1 MNLQNS
7 HSIEEAWKKSLR
19 TFQAP
24 KDLKVSQWADQFR
37 VLSSEASAEPG
48 NWRTSRA
55 PYQKEIMDVIADR
68 SIEVVVFSKSS
79 QVGATEIINNIIG
92 YYIAQNPSPIL
103 VLQPTLE
110 MARTW
115 SKDRLA
121 PMLKSSPALAG
132 KVKEPRSKDS
142 ENTVLSKKF
151 PGGNLSVVG
160 ANSAASLASRPVR
173 ILLCDEV
180 DRYPDSAAT
189 EGDPIQLAIKRTQTF
204 WNRKILMAST
214 PTIDGVSRIQAAWE
228 TSDKR
233 YYYLPCPHCD
243 EKQRLE
249 WKYIHWDSD
258 KPETAYYACQHCGGV
273 IEEKHKI
280 KMLEQGEWRA
290 SEETNRVAGFHISE
304 LYSPWSTWES
314 MVETFLEV
322 KKHPEQLK
330 TFVNTALGEV
340 WLGDQAEK
348 IESHELLSRR
358 ENYDASLIPDDVL
371 VITAGC
377 DVQKDRIEVQVI
389 GYALES
395 QTYVIEYATLWGE
408 TAYKDVWD
416 SLDDFLKNQYKKEN
430 GSVLKIACTCIDSGY
445 QTQSVYDF
453 CLGKIGRR
461 IFAVKG
467 VSTAGNLIAGR
478 ATRVGKQRVPLVPVG
493 TDTAKEV
500 IFSWLQVE
508 EESPG
513 YIHFPSDVDEEYFE
527 QLTSE
532 KRMITFSKGH
542 KKIVF
547 KKIRDR
553 NESLDTFVYSLAA
566 FHVLQP
572 NLERI
577 ANMKV
582 KKTEKKPT
590 EKTPGIRRQNP
601 RKSFVNAWK
610 E

>member
-1 MNLQNS
+1 
-7 HSIEEAWKKSLR
+7 
-19 TFQAP
+19 
-24 KDLKVSQWADQFR
+24 
-37 VLSSEASAEPG
+37 LSSEASAEPG

-55 PYQKEIMDVIADR
+55 PYQKEIMDIIADR
-68 SIEVVVFSKSS
+68 S
-79 QVGATEIINNIIG
+79 TEIINNIIG

-121 PMLKSSPALAG
+121 PMLKASPALAG

-314 MVETFLEV
+314 MVETFLQV

-582 KKTEKKPT
+582 KKTKKKPT

>member
-1 MNLQNS
+1 M
-7 HSIEEAWKKSLR
+7 
-19 TFQAP
+19 
-24 KDLKVSQWADQFR
+24 
-37 VLSSEASAEPG
+37 SSEASAEPG

-121 PMLKSSPALAG
+121 PMLKASPALAG
-132 KVKEPRSKDS
+132 KVKEPRSKNS

>member
-1 MNLQNS
+1 M
-7 HSIEEAWKKSLR
+7 
-19 TFQAP
+19 
-24 KDLKVSQWADQFR
+24 
-37 VLSSEASAEPG
+37 SSEASAEPG

-416 SLDDFLKNQYKKEN
+416 SLDEFLKNQYKKEN

-532 KRMITFSKGH
+532 KRMIKFSKGH

-610 E
+610 D

>member
-1 MNLQNS
+1 
-7 HSIEEAWKKSLR
+7 
-19 TFQAP
+19 
-24 KDLKVSQWADQFR
+24 
-37 VLSSEASAEPG
+37 LSSEASAEPG